1 TVAETS
7 AVMVYG
13 DSPNGKNRLTII
25 AEPVDQGIAE
35 DIEAGHVSL
44 DWPARQVG
52 QFFEANYGWDVLAGR
67 SIWAFGPGE
76 SGPNIL
82 SDETL
87 AGDTDRARLRSV
99 RDSIR
104 QGFQWAAREGPLC
117 DEPMRGTRFRIVN
130 AALADAAIHRGG
142 GQIIPAAR
150 RVCYS
155 SFLTAEPRLMEPVNF
170 VEIQAPAACVAA
182 VYTVLGRRRG
192 HVTHD
197 APKPGSPMYMIQAQ
211 VPTIDASGLE
221 TDLRTYTQGQAFC
234 QHYFD
239 HWQVVP
245 GDPLDASVVLQPLE
259 PSAGQQLARDFVLK
273 TRRRKGLSDDI
284 SIDKFIDDPTL
295 RDVVRS
301 LQQ

>member
-1 TVAETS
+1 
-7 AVMVYG
+7 
-13 DSPNGKNRLTII
+13 
-25 AEPVDQGIAE
+25 
-35 DIEAGHVSL
+35 
-44 DWPARQVG
+44 
-52 QFFEANYGWDVLAGR
+52 
-67 SIWAFGPGE
+67 
-76 SGPNIL
+76 
-82 SDETL
+82 
-87 AGDTDRARLRSV
+87 
-99 RDSIR
+99 
-104 QGFQWAAREGPLC
+104 
-117 DEPMRGTRFRIVN
+117 
-130 AALADAAIHRGG
+130 
-142 GQIIPAAR
+142 
-150 RVCYS
+150 
-155 SFLTAEPRLMEPVNF
+155 PVNF